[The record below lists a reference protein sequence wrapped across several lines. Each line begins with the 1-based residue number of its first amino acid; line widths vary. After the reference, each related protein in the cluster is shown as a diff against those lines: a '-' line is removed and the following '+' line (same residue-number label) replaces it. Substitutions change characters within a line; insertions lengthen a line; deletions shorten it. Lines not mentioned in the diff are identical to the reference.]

1 MATKAVALHHRIA
14 FKRYNPILCFVL
26 DQAFRQKNE
35 ELIQAEIRK
44 MICWFEL
51 KSPIWSVMSTCKLL
65 G

>member
-14 FKRYNPILCFVL
+14 LKRYNPIPSFVL
-26 DQAFRQKNE
+26 DQVFRQKNG

-51 KSPIWSVMSTCKLL
+51 KSPIWSVMLTCKLL